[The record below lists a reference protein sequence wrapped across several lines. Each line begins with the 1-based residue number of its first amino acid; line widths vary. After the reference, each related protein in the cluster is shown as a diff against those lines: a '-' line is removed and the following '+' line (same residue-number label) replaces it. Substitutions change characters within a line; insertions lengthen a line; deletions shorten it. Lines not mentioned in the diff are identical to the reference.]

1 MKNIFKQETI
11 VGMLCGLVFALV
23 AWGYDGLLLA
33 KAHAAIPWLKFA
45 IGIIP
50 CAIAGGLAGWLSM
63 KINNMFAR
71 MAIWIAVAVFFTY
84 LTSFIPFKVIPVFYR
99 WMYPKIGNS
108 FVFRAPDAI
117 SARRFITTIMTVI
130 FLFIAGLI
138 FENTNDSMRNS
149 RGIVSAAFTLFF
161 LLAFFVGA
169 GYTTDNNFN
178 ADLRA
183 PIITMN
189 KKLEYIS
196 TVDPATLDE
205 VEQRALKRYTKLDVD
220 FQSPYRLFI
229 ITFDDM
235 ISSVKVGMDYGGTL
249 AECSVMNGHA
259 SSCQMIE

>member
-11 VGMLCGLVFALV
+11 VGILCGCVFALV
-23 AWGYDGLLLA
+23 SWGYDGLLLA
-33 KAHAAIPWLKFA
+33 KAHAVLPWLKFA
-45 IGIIP
+45 LGILP
-50 CAIAGGLAGWLSM
+50 CAVVGGLAGWLSM

-71 MAIWIAVAVFFTY
+71 MAIWVTVAVFFTY
-84 LTSFIPFKVIPVFYR
+84 LTSLIPFKIVPVFYS
-99 WMYPKIGNS
+99 WIYPEIGDR
-108 FVFRAPDAI
+108 FIFQAPDAI

-149 RGIVSAAFTLFF
+149 RTIIGMTFALIF
-161 LLAFFVGA
+161 LLAFFGGA
-169 GYTTDNNFN
+169 GYTADNNFN

-183 PIITMN
+183 PIIALDE
-189 KKLEYIS
+189 KLEYIKS
-196 TVDPATLDE
+196 VDPATLDE
-205 VEQRALKRYTKLDVD
+205 VELRALKRYTKLNIN
-220 FQSPYRLFI
+220 FQNPHRLFI

-235 ISSVKVGMDYGGTL
+235 ISSILVGMDFDGAL